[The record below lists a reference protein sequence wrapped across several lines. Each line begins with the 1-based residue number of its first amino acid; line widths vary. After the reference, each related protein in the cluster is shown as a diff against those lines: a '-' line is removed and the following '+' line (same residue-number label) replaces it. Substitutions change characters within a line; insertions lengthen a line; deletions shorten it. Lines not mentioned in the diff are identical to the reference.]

1 MLRNKQN
8 KSLFLSQ
15 AKTKQRFAI
24 RKLTIGAASVLLGL
38 TFLGVN
44 GQQVHAG
51 TGDTSSGQT
60 EEVKN
65 SDTGSSTEGQSQSG
79 TQESSDAKSGSSDT
93 SADTGSSSGST
104 ESGST
109 LKSKIEP
116 ASEGVSSTDNTT
128 TVDKDAAVSGVSG
141 NTTSSNKVNGA
152 SGAESI
158 TNVPN
163 NTNITYDYSI
173 SAKDKDTGTTE
184 SVHTGTTEKDNSA
197 VINTDKATDVTAHLT
212 LTNNETTDQTIGSNN
227 SSNSDVAD
235 LFINAWTGST
245 NQSLKIDSSTAATV
259 TTTKDGQTT
268 SNDLTVYYQSP
279 TDGKWY
285 TYDQLVAKYGQ
296 DEVSKV
302 TQIGF
307 KGTLAAETTADMAVP
322 LVVDNTATNTSNAIS
337 VNGVVSG
344 TIGYAKQIN
353 VTTTSKEW
361 DKDDVQDQAIHVTYR
376 NSDGSYSE
384 VENESEI
391 EQALSDAGIKLGDV
405 LTITSSGN
413 PLDTSGNTL
422 YKGGTYTISL
432 AALQAVLQKYGY
444 SVDPESS
451 DLTKLKSVYTYGT
464 KGGLVVTK
472 KDSNGNT
479 VSALTGNKYYFY
491 VEVHKIISANDTSF
505 EEGSTEAQNF
515 DPLAQVTSVTN
526 LTDPVGTSTGYALTE
541 EAGDKSKVKLV
552 IIKDS
557 NGNKV
562 DAING
567 STPAGTYTV
576 TVSYPLNGS
585 SDSDM
590 KISTKYTVTITPK
603 SNGGGDNNGS
613 GNNNNNNGGGNDN
626 GGGQTQPT
634 SPTNPTQPTTEPV
647 LPEQPTTPVTPSNP
661 TQPSNA
667 GQTSNI
673 APKSENTNNGGTK
686 THVDYIPAVKA
697 TSNHR
702 ASGEP
707 EVNSNVAPKAE
718 KVSGQVE
725 KLSNESAK
733 SKVNGNSSSKSL
745 PQTGEKK
752 SSLGLIGLMLAA
764 LAGIFGLGFR
774 KRER

>member
-79 TQESSDAKSGSSDT
+79 TEQNSDAKSGSSDT
-93 SADTGSSSGST
+93 SADTGSSSGT
-104 ESGST
+104 T

-141 NTTSSNKVNGA
+141 NTTTSNKVNGA
-152 SGAESI
+152 SGAEQI

-163 NTNITYDYSI
+163 KSQNANITYDYSV
-173 SAKDKDTGTTE
+173 SAKDKTTGTTE
-184 SVHTGTTEKDNSA
+184 AVHTGTTEKDNSA
-197 VINTDKATDVTAHLT
+197 VVNTEKATDITAHLT
-212 LTNNETTDQTIGSNN
+212 LTNNDTTDHTIGNN
-227 SSNSDVAD
+227 DSSNSDVAD
-235 LFINAWTGST
+235 LFINVWTGSADHT
-245 NQSLKIDSSTAATV
+245 LKIDSSTAATV

-285 TYDQLVAKYGQ
+285 TYKQLVDKYGQ

-322 LVVDNTATNTSNAIS
+322 LVVDNTATNTNNAIS
-337 VNGVVSG
+337 VNGLVSG

-361 DKDDVQDQAIHVTYR
+361 DKDDVQDQSIHITYR

-391 EQALSDAGIKLGDV
+391 EQALSNAGIKLGDV

-432 AALQAVLQKYGY
+432 AALQAVLQKCGY

-491 VEVHKIISANDTSF
+491 VEVHKIISADDTSF

-526 LTDPVGTSTGYALTE
+526 LTNPVGTSTGYALTE
-541 EAGDKSKVKLV
+541 EAGDKSKVTV
-552 IIKDS
+552 TGIKDS
-557 NGNKV
+557 NGNTV

-567 STPAGTYTV
+567 STPAGTYYV

-590 KISTKYTVTITPK
+590 QISYTYKVTITPN
-603 SNGGGDNNGS
+603 SNGGGD
-613 GNNNNNNGGGNDN
+613 DN

-634 SPTNPTQPTTEPV
+634 SPTSPTSPTQPTTEPV

-686 THVDYIPAVKA
+686 THIDYIPAVKA

-702 ASGEP
+702 TSGEP
-707 EVNSNVAPKAE
+707 EANANVAPKAE

-764 LAGIFGLGFR
+764 LAGVFGLGFR